1 MSWLVLALVGG
12 AVGLDGAS
20 FPQVMISRPLVAGVL
35 GGLAAGR
42 PGAGIVFGA
51 ILEAFHL
58 AVLPIGAAR
67 YPEAG
72 TAAVAASF
80 AFIAAGAGP
89 EPAALLLTLGFALV
103 WGRVAA
109 ASVDV
114 ERRINERLVGGVD
127 PDLEAGA
134 VERRHGL
141 AMALDFARGGV
152 VTVSGAALG
161 WLLIGTL
168 LSVAR
173 FDPAIAQAGIAL
185 LLCAA
190 TAGALTVFGG
200 ISERKLSFLAGVAVG
215 VLILL
220 FG

>member
-1 MSWLVLALVGG
+1 MNWLVLVLVGG
-12 AVGLDGAS
+12 VVGLDGTS
-20 FPQVMISRPLVAGVL
+20 FPQIMISRPLVAGIL
-35 GGLAAGR
+35 GGLAAGQ
-42 PGAGIVFGA
+42 PGAGMVFGA

-80 AFIAAGAGP
+80 AFITAGAGP
-89 EPAALLLTLGFALV
+89 EPVALLLTLGFALV

-109 ASVDV
+109 ASVDL
-114 ERRINERLVGGVD
+114 ERHINERLVRGVD
-127 PDLEAGA
+127 PELEPRA
-134 VERRHGL
+134 VERRHLL
-141 AMALDFARGGV
+141 AMGLDLARGGI
-152 VTVSGAALG
+152 VTVVGAALG

-168 LSVAR
+168 LSFAR
-173 FDPAIAQAGIAL
+173 FAPGVAQGGLAL
-185 LLCAA
+185 LLCGA

-200 ISERKLSFLAGVAVG
+200 FSERKRSFVAGVAVG

-220 FG
+220 FA

>member
-1 MSWLVLALVGG
+1 MSWFWLALIGG
-12 AVGLDGAS
+12 VVGLDATS
-20 FPQVMISRPLVAGVL
+20 VPQVMISRPLVAGIL

-42 PGAGIVFGA
+42 PGAGMVFGA

-89 EPAALLLTLGFALV
+89 EPVALLLTLGFALV

-109 ASVDV
+109 ATVDV
-114 ERRINERLVGGVD
+114 ERRINERLVRGVD
-127 PDLEAGA
+127 PDLEAGE
-134 VERRHGL
+134 VERRHL
-141 AMALDFARGGV
+141 FAMSVDFARGGV
-152 VTVSGAALG
+152 VTVAGAALG
-161 WLLIGTL
+161 WLLIGTV
-168 LSVAR
+168 LSIAR
-173 FDPAIAQAGIAL
+173 FRPEVAQGGLAI
-185 LLCAA
+185 LLCGA

-200 ISERKLSFLAGVAVG
+200 FSERRLSFIAGVAVG
-215 VLILL
+215 ILILL
-220 FG
+220 IA

>member
-1 MSWLVLALVGG
+1 MSWLWLAIVGG
-12 AVGLDGAS
+12 VVGLDATS
-20 FPQVMISRPLVAGVL
+20 FPQIMISRPLVAGIL

-72 TAAVAASF
+72 TAAVAAAF
-80 AFIAAGAGP
+80 ALIAAGGNA
-89 EPAALLLTLGFALV
+89 EPVALLLTLGFALI

-109 ASVDV
+109 GSVDL
-114 ERRINERLVGGVD
+114 ERRINERLIRGVD
-127 PDLEAGA
+127 PELEAGA
-134 VERRHGL
+134 VERRHLL
-141 AMALDFARGGV
+141 AMALDFARGSV
-152 VTVSGAALG
+152 VTIAGAALG
-161 WLLIGTL
+161 WLLIGTV
-168 LSVAR
+168 LSIVR
-173 FDPAIAQAGIAL
+173 FSPAIAQGGLAI

-200 ISERKLSFLAGVAVG
+200 LSERRLSFLGGVVVG
-215 VLILL
+215 VLILIL
-220 FG
+220 A

>member
-1 MSWLVLALVGG
+1 MSWLVLALIGG
-12 AVGLDGAS
+12 VVGLDGTS
-20 FPQVMISRPLVAGVL
+20 FPQIMISRPLIAGLL
-35 GGLAAGR
+35 GGAAAGR
-42 PGAGIVFGA
+42 PGAGVVFGA

-72 TAAVAASF
+72 TAAAAASF

-103 WGRVAA
+103 WGRVAS

-114 ERRINERLVGGVD
+114 DRRINERLVRGVD
-127 PDLEAGA
+127 PDLEPGT
-134 VERRHGL
+134 VERRHML
-141 AMALDFARGGV
+141 AMTLDFARGGV
-152 VTVSGAALG
+152 VTVAGAALG

-168 LSVAR
+168 LSIAR
-173 FDPAIAQAGIAL
+173 FDPAVAQGGLAI
-185 LLCAA
+185 LLCGA

-200 ISERKLSFLAGVAVG
+200 LSERKLSFLAGIAVG
-215 VLILL
+215 ILILL
-220 FG
+220 FA